1 MNTLSHKFEVKN
13 VSNYKFADIKAVLSA
28 VFFAA
33 FHVTNETVSEY
44 HNFNIGR
51 KVYKETNG
59 ESPNNIELIGYKN
72 FRNYASNKHKD
83 RLAPLGVGAD
93 AYAGV
98 TDNAIKMYDKKKTD
112 IFKGNAV
119 IPQVRRDSVE
129 LNFRGRSTVIDGN
142 VITTSVLLP
151 AKAKE
156 LNPEAKNGKVAF
168 VVDTG
173 RKGNGKK
180 ILDRIQS
187 GEYKLCDSCIK
198 TDGKNGYYIKLSYQV
213 PSETPQGLDEGK
225 TLGIDLGIAN
235 AAVLA
240 VDDKPANLFIN
251 GGEIEAFRRRIE
263 GRRKSMRN
271 QLRVCS
277 DNRKGHGRATLLAP
291 LDVLST
297 KVADFKELTNHRYSK
312 KIVDFA
318 IKNGCGTIQ
327 MEDLSGIGKQ
337 SSFLANWS
345 YFDLQSK
352 IEYKAKMYGIK
363 VVKIKPQYTSQR
375 CNKCGCI
382 DTDSRPDQ
390 STFKCTTCGEKC
402 NADLNAARNI
412 AIPGIE
418 KIIAEQI
425 KIQRKYASAS

>member
-1 MNTLSHKFEVKN
+1 MSVLSHKFPIKN
-13 VSNYKFADIKAVLSA
+13 VENFDFKIIKQVLSV
-28 VFFAA
+28 VFFEA
-33 FHVTNETVSEY
+33 FKVTNDVVSEY
-44 HNFNIGR
+44 HNHILH
-51 KVYKETNG
+51 KIAYKAENG
-59 ESPNNIELIGYKN
+59 NYPKDIDIVGYN
-72 FRNYASNKHKD
+72 SFRSYIQNKHKE
-83 RLAPLGVGAD
+83 RLVQLGIMSD
-93 AYAGV
+93 QYAGV
-98 TDNAIKMYDKKKTD
+98 TDNAVQMYDKKKTD
-112 IFKGNAV
+112 ILKGNAV
-119 IPQVRRDSVE
+119 IPQLRRNSIE
-129 LNFRGRSTVIDGN
+129 LNVRKRYATVRGN
-142 VITTSVLLP
+142 VFSFPFLTKE
-151 AKAKE
+151 KAQE
-156 LNPEAKNGKVAF
+156 LNPNAKNGKVAF
-168 VVDTG
+168 VVDLG
-173 RKGNGKK
+173 RKGRGKQ
-180 ILDRIQS
+180 IIDRIES
-187 GEYKLCDSCIK
+187 GEYELCDSCVK
-198 TDGKNGYYIKLSYQV
+198 TDGKNGYYIKLSYKV
-213 PSETPQGLDEGK
+213 PNEKPRGLNEDK

-240 VDDKPANLFIN
+240 VDGKPANLFIN

-271 QLRVCS
+271 QLKVCS
-277 DNRKGHGRATLLAP
+277 ENRKGHGRKTLLSP

-297 KVADFKELTNHRYSK
+297 KVADFKALTNHRYSK

-318 IKNGCGTIQ
+318 IKHGCGTIQ

-352 IEYKAKMYGIK
+352 IEYKAKLHGIK

-382 DTDSRPDQ
+382 DESNRPDQ

-412 AIPGIE
+412 AMPGIE

-425 KIQRKYASAS
+425 KIQRKMVA